1 MRGPETCLIKP
12 KYVKLLR
19 REQEVNDSRKYDHY
33 KDWEGKECTQV
44 RKVLLENK
52 CTPPLPNTFYQVCKH
67 RHSIHNNI
75 LNISLLLGLKSQ
87 PSFRSVF
94 LVYHLPL
101 CCVLWITALFCL
113 WYSFIEFA
121 GAVLDI
127 ANCNLATV
135 QPQPISP
142 HCCLILSLPTSQIQ
156 EEKTSESE
164 RWQNVSGALGS
175 CCYCC
180 TVVVSPN
187 SPTETGWVTSQRQ
200 AHRQ

>member
-1 MRGPETCLIKP
+1 MYPPQYLLSGVQTQALHTQQHT
-12 KYVKLLR
+12 KYFSFAWSEKATKL
-19 REQEVNDSRKYDHY
+19 
-33 KDWEGKECTQV
+33 
-44 RKVLLENK
+44 
-52 CTPPLPNTFYQVCKH
+52 
-67 RHSIHNNI
+67 
-75 LNISLLLGLKSQ
+75 
-87 PSFRSVF
+87 
-94 LVYHLPL
+94 
-101 CCVLWITALFCL
+101 LFCL
-113 WYSFIEFA
+113 SGLSSPTVLCTLNYRCVLPVIFIHRIYVWLVHMYTAMCPFCNAGFA

-127 ANCNLATV
+127 ANCNLTTV

-142 HCCLILSLPTSQIQ
+142 HWCLILSLPTSQIQ